1 MNWIDTEISNDYAQ
15 FVVAQSLAE
24 TSYFEEANEVCYRA
38 MGVNS
43 EQSENLFKTHVL
55 MNPEQR
61 ATYAKVIQSM
71 NDQVSQTR
79 KAENDM
85 TVEETRKALFYL
97 AEVKVNSTKTKDAL
111 IKAYKEK
118 EIVGEKT
125 DEASQNMINYLDA
138 ILKTRAYDLL
148 WHDQKV
154 EKIDVIAAIVKHAD
168 QEAIKN
174 LLTQIQQE

>member
-1 MNWIDTEISNDYAQ
+1 
-15 FVVAQSLAE
+15 
-24 TSYFEEANEVCYRA
+24 
-38 MGVNS
+38 
-43 EQSENLFKTHVL
+43 
-55 MNPEQR
+55 
-61 ATYAKVIQSM
+61 
-71 NDQVSQTR
+71 
-79 KAENDM
+79 M

-174 LLTQIQQE
+174 LLTQI